1 MDYAL
6 TTNETKKKEDEKIK
20 KEEFFKS
27 YVKRLI
33 NNSWTTED
41 IKELRKY

>member
-1 MDYAL
+1 MLKVKDYAL
-6 TTNETKKKEDEKIK
+6 KNPFDEGG
-20 KEEFFKS
+20 
-27 YVKRLI
+27 RNPPI